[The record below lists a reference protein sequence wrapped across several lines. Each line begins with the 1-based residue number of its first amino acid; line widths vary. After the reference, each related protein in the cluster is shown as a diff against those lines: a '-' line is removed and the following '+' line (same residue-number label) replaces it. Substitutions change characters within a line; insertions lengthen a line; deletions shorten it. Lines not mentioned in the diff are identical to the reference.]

1 MKNEE
6 ILRWVASHWHELE
19 RQVSRSHRIL
29 VTDDEKDVRQVS
41 AEALGRFAQKR
52 EQPRRTHPPE
62 KPFRATA
69 VIA

>member
-1 MKNEE
+1 VKNEE

-19 RQVSRSHRIL
+19 RQVNRSHRIL
-29 VTDDEKDVRQVS
+29 VADDEEDVRQVG
-41 AEALGRFAQKR
+41 AETLGRFAHKT

-62 KPFRATA
+62 KLFRATA